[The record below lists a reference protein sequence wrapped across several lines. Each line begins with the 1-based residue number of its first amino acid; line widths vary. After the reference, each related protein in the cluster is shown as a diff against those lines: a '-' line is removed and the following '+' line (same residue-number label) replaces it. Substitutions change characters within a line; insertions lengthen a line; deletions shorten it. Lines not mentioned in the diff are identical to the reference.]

1 MGADHTHGHM
11 EGDCCSTAAAT
22 GDSGWWLS
30 LRKTEWLTLLLS
42 GGLLLIT
49 WPLDHFIFSG
59 KMPEWMR
66 FGLYLTAYLPVA
78 LPVWRD
84 AFRAFRKGDYFNE
97 FVLMGVATLGAFYL
111 GEYAEAVAVMLFYT
125 IGEWVQGAAVA
136 RSRRSIRD
144 LIAARPDLATR
155 IENGT
160 EHEVSSAE
168 IIPGDHLLVKVGERV
183 AFDGT
188 LVSEGSQL
196 FDTASLTGESMPRE
210 ILPGH
215 AVLAGMVPIR
225 QNIRMRVD
233 KPLEQSTLA
242 RMLHLVEEAA
252 SRKAPTEKLIRKLA
266 SYYTPI
272 VFFTAVLICIAP
284 AFFTETYHFNTWLY
298 RSLIFLVISC
308 PCALVI
314 SIPLGFFGGLG
325 AASRRGILVK
335 GAHFLDALTKARS
348 FIFDKTGTLTTGQ
361 LAVTGHDIR
370 PGFTEDVLK
379 MAAAVEHGVHHPLAR
394 PIAAAFPE
402 AHRAYSVSHKQQL
415 QGLGVEALVDQH
427 HLILGNAALLRQKG
441 IEIPEKYA
449 HSEGIQILIGL
460 DGLFAGA
467 IFLRDEIKEEAGE
480 AIAALKKISR
490 GTVSILS
497 GDTQHNVQTVAK
509 ALHISSYEY
518 SLLPEEKLRRMQAIR
533 DDIEAPVVFVGEGFN
548 DAAVLAGADVGI
560 AMGKLGAEASIES
573 ADIIIQSDKL
583 DRIPKAVAISKATRR
598 VIWQNIA
605 FALGTKVLV
614 LTLGVFGLA
623 SMWQAVFA
631 DVGVALLA
639 IANAVRLQ
647 RMQF

>member
-1 MGADHTHGHM
+1 
-11 EGDCCSTAAAT
+11 
-22 GDSGWWLS
+22 
-30 LRKTEWLTLLLS
+30 
-42 GGLLLIT
+42 
-49 WPLDHFIFSG
+49 
-59 KMPEWMR
+59 
-66 FGLYLTAYLPVA
+66 
-78 LPVWRD
+78 
-84 AFRAFRKGDYFNE
+84 
-97 FVLMGVATLGAFYL
+97 
-111 GEYAEAVAVMLFYT
+111 
-125 IGEWVQGAAVA
+125 
-136 RSRRSIRD
+136 
-144 LIAARPDLATR
+144 
-155 IENGT
+155 
-160 EHEVSSAE
+160 
-168 IIPGDHLLVKVGERV
+168 
-183 AFDGT
+183 
-188 LVSEGSQL
+188 
-196 FDTASLTGESMPRE
+196 
-210 ILPGH
+210 
-215 AVLAGMVPIR
+215 
-225 QNIRMRVD
+225 
-233 KPLEQSTLA
+233 
-242 RMLHLVEEAA
+242 
-252 SRKAPTEKLIRKLA
+252 
-266 SYYTPI
+266 
-272 VFFTAVLICIAP
+272 
-284 AFFTETYHFNTWLY
+284 
-298 RSLIFLVISC
+298 
-308 PCALVI
+308 
-314 SIPLGFFGGLG
+314 
-325 AASRRGILVK
+325 
-335 GAHFLDALTKARS
+335 
-348 FIFDKTGTLTTGQ
+348 
-361 LAVTGHDIR
+361 
-370 PGFTEDVLK
+370 